1 MSTSDVNLNVTPA
14 GVAAAA
20 AAARPAM
27 SAAMRKESLAGIIAG
42 MLQKYSARKEVTA
55 HSLTRTRS
63 TGLVKA
69 SSALVFGEPCTG

>member
-14 GVAAAA
+14 AVAA